1 MQDVGADNGR
11 SPFERVLPEV
21 RNESVPL
28 GSGEG
33 GGHGGIIAPRV
44 CRLYRAKGN
53 QRPKK
58 VGKSGALPPPLGG
71 DTCRAHL
78 RREIETFERES
89 TTVRRAGG
97 RRKLSNQRAA
107 SSSKAAR
114 LKTSTTLRNG
124 ER

>member
-33 GGHGGIIAPRV
+33 GGHGGIIASRM
-44 CRLYRAKGN
+44 CGLCRAKGN

-71 DTCRAHL
+71 DTCRVHL
-78 RREIETFERES
+78 RPEIETFKHES
-89 TTVRRAGG
+89 ATARRAGG
-97 RRKLSNQRAA
+97 RRKLSNQSAA
-107 SSSKAAR
+107 SSSKAAK
-114 LKTSTTLRNG
+114 LTTSTTLRNG